1 MNKYDIEDFSLCINC
16 ETKECG
22 LIDGQECD
30 KLNYFHNLVQAIR
43 NAEDK
48 KYMQEI
54 INARITSVSL
64 GYEDHGIL
72 TFGLGLD
79 LAGGMFTTFGGYG
92 LDTYNKTTK
101 KRECHA
107 YSMQLIVEIMK
118 TVGVEKWEDLKDKYI
133 RVVKEGLNTPI
144 RKIGNLMEDK
154 WFDVKEF
161 FEYYDMHQEDGDY

>member
-1 MNKYDIEDFSLCINC
+1 MS
-16 ETKECG
+16 
-22 LIDGQECD
+22 
-30 KLNYFHNLVQAIR
+30 
-43 NAEDK
+43 
-48 KYMQEI
+48 EI
-54 INARITSVSL
+54 KNARITKTSL
-64 GYEDHGIL
+64 GYEDHRIL
-72 TFGLGLD
+72 TFGLDLD
-79 LAGGMFTTFGGYG
+79 LAGGMFTTFGGYE

-118 TVGVEKWEDLKDKYI
+118 TVGVKKWEDLKGKYI
-133 RVVKEGLNTPI
+133 RVVDEGYNTPI

>member
-1 MNKYDIEDFSLCINC
+1 MS
-16 ETKECG
+16 
-22 LIDGQECD
+22 
-30 KLNYFHNLVQAIR
+30 
-43 NAEDK
+43 
-48 KYMQEI
+48 EI
-54 INARITSVSL
+54 INARITKTSL

-79 LAGGMFTTFGGYG
+79 LAGGMFTTFGGYE

-118 TVGVEKWEDLKDKYI
+118 TVGVEKWEDLKGQYI
-133 RVVKEGLNTPI
+133 RVVDEGHNTPI

-154 WFDVKEF
+154 WFDVCEFYNSNMGKEN
-161 FEYYDMHQEDGDY
+161 E